1 MAQVSRDVKAAE
13 GWHSLA
19 LRSCITSAGELRL
32 AVVEEVVADPAENE
46 VVVRVEAAP
55 INPTDMGLLFGPA
68 DLSALRL
75 EGSARLPVLV
85 APIPPAALPFAAL
98 RIDQPL
104 PTGVEGAGV
113 VVAAGRGLEKL
124 LGKTV
129 AMLGD
134 GAYAQY
140 RKLAVDDILV
150 LPDGTS
156 PADGAAALVNPL
168 TVLGMLETAKRNG
181 HEAIVH
187 TAATSSVGKMLVRV
201 CQQDGIPLVNIV
213 RRPEQVDELRALGA
227 EHVCNS
233 TAPQFR
239 QELTWALEVT
249 GATVCFDAVGGA
261 LTGRVLTAMEMAASH
276 RARQFSRYGT
286 NVLKQAFVYGAL
298 DRAPIEIG
306 RAVGLSWSVSG
317 WLLFEF
323 LKLADAS
330 TLARLRQ
337 RVCDELHTSFA
348 SSYTATISLAEAVQP
363 GIVAAYTQQ
372 RSGAKYL
379 INPQL

>member
-1 MAQVSRDVKAAE
+1 MQVSQAAGVAE
-13 GWHSLA
+13 QWRGLV

-32 AVVEEVVADPAENE
+32 TVAEEMVGAPAENE

-68 DLSALRL
+68 DLSGARL
-75 EGSARLPVLV
+75 EGSAEHPVLV
-85 APIPPAALPFAAL
+85 APIPRAALPFAAL

-104 PTGVEGAGV
+104 PAGVEGAGV
-113 VVAAGRGLEKL
+113 VVAAGRGLESL

-156 PADGAAALVNPL
+156 PAEGAAALVNPL

-187 TAATSSVGKMLVRV
+187 TAAASSVGKMLVRT
-201 CQQDGIPLVNIV
+201 CRQDGVPLVNIV

-233 TAPQFR
+233 TAPEFR
-239 QELTWALEVT
+239 QELAQALEVT

-261 LTGRVLTAMEMAASH
+261 LTGRVLTAMEMAASR
-276 RARQFSRYGT
+276 RATQFSRYGT

-323 LKLADAS
+323 LKQADAS

-337 RVCDELHTSFA
+337 RVCDELQTSFA
-348 SSYTATISLAEAVQP
+348 GSYAATISLAEAVQP
-363 GIVAAYTQQ
+363 DIVAAYTQQ